1 VFPLKGYAF
10 MDNTR
15 ITGWGRRTPTSDVA
29 FGRWLGRRLREMY
42 DDVTQEP
49 IPRELLDLIDA
60 GGANLR
66 DAVPVVAHRTL

>member
-1 VFPLKGYAF
+1 
-10 MDNTR
+10 
-15 ITGWGRRTPTSDVA
+15 
-29 FGRWLGRRLREMY
+29 MY
-42 DDVTQEP
+42 DDVAQEP